1 MHYNVD
7 YSGMTE
13 EEQVKKAL
21 KDIKE
26 WWGTAHYNKCAKAL
40 QEDAGKSTRQ
50 LLLVGMSLAGVEGFP
65 AHAFI
70 DTYWNPQMELK
81 LVGGFKQYRTK

>member
-26 WWGTAHYNKCAKAL
+26 WWGTTHYNKCVKAL
-40 QEDAGKSTRQ
+40 QQDAGKSTRQ
-50 LLLVGMSLAGVEGFP
+50 LLLVGMSLSGVEGFP

-70 DTYWNPQMELK
+70 DTYWNPQMELN
-81 LVGGFKQYRTK
+81 LVGGMKQYKTR